1 MIDQTE
7 LAALRQDY
15 SQRELSKAIV
25 AVDPFD
31 QFSKWFDEVVSSQIV
46 EPNAMH
52 LGTATPDGRPSGR
65 TVLLK
70 GFDKSG
76 FKFFTNYGSAKAREL
91 SANPSCYLHF
101 LWKELERQVF
111 IRGTAGKTSE
121 QESDEYFAARPY
133 KSQIGAWAS
142 EQSSVIE
149 SRSVIEKRFEELK
162 EKYPEGSVP
171 RPPFWGGFRVTP
183 EAFEFWQG
191 RRSRLHDRICY
202 EQKNGIWKIFRL
214 SP

>member
-1 MIDQTE
+1 MIDPME

-25 AVDPFD
+25 AADPFD

-52 LGTATPDGRPSGR
+52 LGTATADGRPSGR

-76 FKFFTNYGSAKAREL
+76 FEFFTNYGSAKAREL
-91 SANPSCYLHF
+91 VANPSCYLHF
-101 LWKELERQVF
+101 FWKELERQVF
-111 IRGTAGKTSE
+111 IRGQAAKMSE
-121 QESDEYFAARPY
+121 QESNEYFAARPY

-149 SRSVIEKRFEELK
+149 SRER
-162 EKYPEGSVP
+162 
-171 RPPFWGGFRVTP
+171 
-183 EAFEFWQG
+183 
-191 RRSRLHDRICY
+191 D
-202 EQKNGIWKIFRL
+202 
-214 SP
+214 

>member
-1 MIDQTE
+1 MIDQTK
-7 LAALRQDY
+7 LAALRLDY
-15 SQRELSKAIV
+15 AQRELSKAIV
-25 AVDPFD
+25 AADPFD
-31 QFSKWFDEVVSSQIV
+31 QFSKWFHEAVSSQIV

-70 GFDKSG
+70 GFDKTG
-76 FKFFTNYGSAKAREL
+76 FKFFTNCGSAKAREL
-91 SANPSCYLHF
+91 AANPSCYLHF

-111 IRGTAGKTSE
+111 IRGQAAKTSD

-149 SRSVIEKRFEELK
+149 SRDVIENRFEELK
-162 EKYPEGSVP
+162 RKYPEGSVP
-171 RPPFWGGFRVTP
+171 RPPFWGGFRVAP
-183 EAFEFWQG
+183 DQFEFWQG

-202 EQKNGIWKIFRL
+202 EQKNGAWNIFRL